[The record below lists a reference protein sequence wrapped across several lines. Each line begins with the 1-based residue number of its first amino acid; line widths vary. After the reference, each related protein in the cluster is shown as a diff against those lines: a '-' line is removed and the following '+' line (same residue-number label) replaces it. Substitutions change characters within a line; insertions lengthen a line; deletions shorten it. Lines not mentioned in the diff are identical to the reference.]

1 MVLSIRKSPTLR
13 KLAGYGV
20 YLYLRLVRGTC
31 RVTVAPDGRPH
42 DILHLTPAICAM
54 WHGQHFLAPYLR
66 PAGLPTDVMISRS
79 ADGEINAVAARAF
92 GLGLIRASGARRPS
106 DIVRKGGTKG
116 FRQALNAL
124 ANGRSVALTA
134 DIPKG
139 PARVAGTGIVLL
151 AQISGRPIVA
161 MAVAT
166 SRRKTMNS
174 WDRASLNLPFGRM
187 AMVYGDPI
195 HVPAELDKDGIE
207 DWRQTVQE
215 SLNDVTRRAYAI
227 VDGEGRTAGK
237 DRGQAGAAPE
247 PRGKSGTPAA

>member
-1 MVLSIRKSPTLR
+1 MAHPIRKNATLR
-13 KLAGYGV
+13 KMAGYGV

-31 RVTVAPDGRPH
+31 RLTIKPDGRPH
-42 DILHLTPAICAM
+42 DIMHLAPAICAM

-66 PAGLPTDVMISRS
+66 PPGLPTDVMISRS

-92 GLGLIRASGARRPS
+92 GLGLIRASGARRTA
-106 DIVRKGGTKG
+106 DIMRKGGTKG
-116 FRQALNAL
+116 FREAL
-124 ANGRSVALTA
+124 AALAEGRNVAMTA

-139 PARVAGTGIVLL
+139 PARMAGAGIVLL
-151 AQISGRPIVA
+151 ARTSGRPIVP

-166 SRRKTMNS
+166 SRRRTMNS

-195 HVPAELDKDGIE
+195 HVPADIDKAGIE
-207 DWRQTVQE
+207 IFRQTVEE

-227 VDGEGRTAGK
+227 VDGTCPTIGE
-237 DRGQAGAAPE
+237 DRGRHPTGSP
-247 PRGKSGTPAA
+247 S